1 MKIIDEIGGSPAV
14 KQTVYSHVKIDNG
27 VELQGCL
34 NAMSAQIERLRRSSK
49 LLRKVAGI
57 YNYKDTSRIRFSSAC
72 YASDLVLDIYK
83 AAINQ
88 LEDELDHLYEH
99 EEDLLKTFYESTLA
113 EMNKGEIYD
122 GE

>member
-1 MKIIDEIGGSPAV
+1 MIISNEEMIHRDCLVTIY
-14 KQTVYSHVKIDNG
+14 THVKR
-27 VELQGCL
+27 LQK
-34 NAMSAQIERLRRSSK
+34 AAK
-49 LLRKVAGI
+49 LLKKATALCTH
-57 YNYKDTSRIRFSSAC
+57 KDTSRISFTSAY

-99 EEDLLKTFYESTLA
+99 GEDLLKNFYESTLA

>member
-1 MKIIDEIGGSPAV
+1 MILSTEEMIHRDCIVAIY
-14 KQTVYSHVKIDNG
+14 THVKR
-27 VELQGCL
+27 LQK
-34 NAMSAQIERLRRSSK
+34 AAK
-49 LLRKVAGI
+49 LLKKATALSI
-57 YNYKDTSRIRFSSAC
+57 HKDISRIRFTSAY

-99 EEDLLKTFYESTLA
+99 EEDLLETFYESTLA
-113 EMNKGEIYD
+113 EMNKGEAYD

>member
-1 MKIIDEIGGSPAV
+1 MILSTEEMIHRDCVVAIY
-14 KQTVYSHVKIDNG
+14 THVKR
-27 VELQGCL
+27 LQK
-34 NAMSAQIERLRRSSK
+34 AAK
-49 LLRKVAGI
+49 LLKKATALSTH
-57 YNYKDTSRIRFSSAC
+57 KDISRIKFSSAC

-99 EEDLLKTFYESTLA
+99 GEDLLKNFYESTLA